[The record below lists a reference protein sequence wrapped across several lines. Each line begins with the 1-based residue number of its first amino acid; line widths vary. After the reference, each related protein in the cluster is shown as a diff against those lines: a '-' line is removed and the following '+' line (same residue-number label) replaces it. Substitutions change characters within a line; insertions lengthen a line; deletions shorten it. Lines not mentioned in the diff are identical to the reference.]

1 MQKDHFKGWYFKCS
15 NDTQTIA
22 FIPAFHCSGHRETAS
37 LQIITD
43 DAAFNLPFDSLEYQ
57 EEPLAVRI
65 GDNVFSE
72 KGIWLNIRTD
82 KTTVQGILR
91 FGEFSSLRYDIMG
104 PFQFVP
110 FMQCRHS
117 VFSMGHRIN
126 GQLTINGKEMCFQDS
141 IGYIEGDCGTSFPKR
156 YIWTQCSFPDG
167 SLMLSVADIPLYG
180 LHFTGIIGVVMLNG
194 KEHRIATYLG
204 ARVQYIGKNTIT
216 IRQGDYVLTAKLLAK
231 NAHPLLAPDHGNM
244 SRTIHESASC
254 KACYRFSHK
263 GQTLCEFT
271 SDRASFEFEYQ

>member
-1 MQKDHFKGWYFKCS
+1 MQKDYFKGWYFKCS

-22 FIPAFHCSGHRETAS
+22 FIPAFHRTRHKETAS

-43 DAAFNLPFDSLEYQ
+43 DGAFNLTFDSLEFQ
-57 EEPLAVRI
+57 EKPLFIRI
-65 GDNVFSE
+65 GDSIFSE
-72 KGIWLNIRTD
+72 KGIRLNIRTD
-82 KTTVQGILR
+82 KLTVQGILR
-91 FGEFSSLRYDIMG
+91 FGKLAPLRYDIMG
-104 PFQFVP
+104 TFQFVP

-117 VFSMGHRIN
+117 VFSMGHRVDGQLIIN
-126 GQLTINGKEMCFQDS
+126 GQASHFQNG
-141 IGYIEGDCGTSFPKR
+141 IGYIEGDYGTSFPER

-167 SLMLSVADIPLYG
+167 SLMLSAADIPLYG

-204 ARVQYIGKNTIT
+204 ARVQHIGRNTVT
-216 IRQGDYVLTAKLLAK
+216 VRQGDYMLTVKLLAK

-244 SRTIHESASC
+244 NRTIHESASC